1 MPTIQLSR
9 WAIAALALGLVL
21 AVFLAMGYG
30 LIGLLL
36 LLLGV
41 GLAGGAVMSYIG
53 GD

>member
-9 WAIAALALGLVL
+9 WAIASLALVLVL